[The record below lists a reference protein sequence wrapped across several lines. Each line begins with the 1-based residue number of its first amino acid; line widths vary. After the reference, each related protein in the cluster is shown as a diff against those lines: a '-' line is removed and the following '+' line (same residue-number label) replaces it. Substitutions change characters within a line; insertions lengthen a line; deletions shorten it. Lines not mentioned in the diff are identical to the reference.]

1 MTFNEG
7 IRIDTSTTSSGGGM
21 GGRGLAVGGGVGGLV
36 VVLIALFFGIDPGSV
51 TGGQSPQQ
59 PGAATPGF
67 DVSQC
72 KTGKDAND
80 NVNCRVI
87 ATGNSVDQVWSQ
99 LLKGYSR
106 PKLHLFTESTNT
118 ACGAATS
125 DVGPFYC
132 PADRTVYIDTS
143 FYQVL
148 QDRFGSS
155 GGPLAQEYVIAHE
168 YGHHVQN
175 LLGIDDEVRKA
186 QDGASQAEANAL
198 SVKMELQADCFAGV
212 WAKSAYNRMEQ
223 GDLDEA
229 IDAAQAVGDDAIQG
243 SNANQE
249 SFTHGTSEQRKQ
261 WFTTGFESGDA
272 SRCDTF
278 S

>member
-1 MTFNEG
+1 M
-7 IRIDTSTTSSGGGM
+7 
-21 GGRGLAVGGGVGGLV
+21 
-36 VVLIALFFGIDPGSV
+36 
-51 TGGQSPQQ
+51 
-59 PGAATPGF
+59 
-67 DVSQC
+67 SQC

-175 LLGIDDEVRKA
+175 LLGDISKA
-186 QDGASQAEANAL
+186 QKGVQGATGG
-198 SVKMELQADCFAGV
+198 SVRTELQADCYAGCLGPPRLHHQRAGFGHAV
-212 WAKSAYNRMEQ
+212 PEAVERQGHRRCPVGRPVRRRRPDPESRHRAGEQ
-223 GDLDEA
+223 GVLDA
-229 IDAAQAVGDDAIQG
+229 RLGRPAPALVHRGLPD
-243 SNANQE
+243 
-249 SFTHGTSEQRKQ
+249 R
-261 WFTTGFESGDA
+261 
-272 SRCDTF
+272 
-278 S
+278 